1 MGLFDYET
9 IDGRIDNDKL
19 RSLCIEHDWFT
30 CGTNS
35 QYRKLFEMNEQGA
48 GIEQI
53 ATVIWLCS
61 DSDIPENCRS
71 DIILALHE
79 AGFTERQDKS
89 EAEHLM
95 DWLWI

>member
-9 IDGRIDNDKL
+9 RDGRIDNDKL
-19 RSLCIEHDWFT
+19 RSLCIEHGWFT

-35 QYRKLFEMNEQGA
+35 QYSKLFEMNEQGA

-61 DSDIPENCRS
+61 DSDIPENCRR

-95 DWLWI
+95 DWLEI